1 MRLVVKKYADG
12 GTFAVETTNEGR
24 TVVKTL
30 DGARDVGER
39 ISGYIEAIC
48 DDTEEGADRLL
59 AALAWLT
66 EEAQRRK
73 MAYAEKERKKKK
85 KPAPSER

>member
-24 TVVKTL
+24 AVIKTL
-30 DGARDVGER
+30 EGTRDVGER
-39 ISGYIEAIC
+39 ISAYIEVIC
-48 DDTEEGADRLL
+48 DDTEGGADRLL
-59 AALAWLT
+59 AALSWLT
-66 EEAQRRK
+66 EEAAKRK
-73 MAYAEKERKKKK
+73 IAYAEKEKRKKK

>member
-12 GTFAVETTNEGR
+12 GTFAVETSNEGS
-24 TVVKTL
+24 TIVGTL
-30 DGARDVGER
+30 AGTRDVGKR
-39 ISGYIEAIC
+39 ISAYIEVIC

-59 AALAWLT
+59 AALSWLT
-66 EEAQRRK
+66 EEAEKRK
-73 MAYAEKERKKKK
+73 TANAEHERKKKK